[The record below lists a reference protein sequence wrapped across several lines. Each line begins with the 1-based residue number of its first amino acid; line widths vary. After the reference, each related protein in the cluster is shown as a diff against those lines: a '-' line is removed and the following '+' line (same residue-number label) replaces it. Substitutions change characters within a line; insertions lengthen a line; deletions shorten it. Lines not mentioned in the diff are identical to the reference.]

1 MDQRRTSVVVD
12 ASAALAG
19 LLPGEESMAV
29 PELYAPAIV
38 WIVPGSFGLEL
49 LNAFV
54 ISARRG
60 RISGH
65 DAETLVRQIRELPL
79 AIDSFTVESAMEVV
93 GLATRHRLTAYD
105 AAYLELAI
113 RMSAP
118 IATLDADLV
127 RAAMIEQ
134 VTVIS
139 PRN

>member
-1 MDQRRTSVVVD
+1 MDQRGTSVVVD

-29 PELYAPAIV
+29 PELYSPATV

-49 LNAFV
+49 LNA
-54 ISARRG
+54 IIMSTRRR
-60 RISGH
+60 RIGG
-65 DAETLVRQIRELPL
+65 AEAELLVRKVRELPL
-79 AIDSFTVESAMEVV
+79 AIDAFTVDSAMDVF

-118 IATLDADLV
+118 LATLDVDLV
-127 RAAMIEQ
+127 RAALDEK
-134 VTVIS
+134 VPVFA